1 MKKYVLAVI
10 IILIIAA
17 GGILAVR
24 HHTKTQTPTKV
35 AFQGSYVALGDSVA
49 AGVGLSDP
57 TDSSACDRTN
67 QAYANTVAS
76 NLNYRLT
83 NLACSGATLPA
94 GIIGSQNVNNLMAP
108 TQLADLFALP
118 KPKLLSL
125 TIGAN
130 DAGWTTIIASCY
142 TGECGS
148 VADTA
153 GVNARL
159 AVMGNNLKT
168 ALTQIQTHYGDAVPH
183 VVVTGYHQV
192 FPATTGS
199 CADLTGVDA
208 AEQAWGRQ
216 QQAALNATIQSVV
229 SSFSFAVFA
238 PVDFTGHELCSSSS
252 WVQGLGDKEPYHPTA
267 DGQAEYARQVVA
279 ASKTFK

>member
-1 MKKYVLAVI
+1 MKKYALGIIVILILAV
-10 IILIIAA
+10 

-24 HHTKTQTPTKV
+24 HHTKTQTPTKAAV
-35 AFQGSYVALGDSVA
+35 QGSYVALGDSVA

-57 TDSSACDRTN
+57 SDSSACDRTN
-67 QAYANTVAS
+67 QAYANTVAAGL
-76 NLNYRLT
+76 NLKLT

-94 GIIGSQNVNNLMAP
+94 GILGSQNVNNLMAP

-118 KPKLLSL
+118 KPNLISL

-130 DAGWTTIIASCY
+130 DAGWTTVIASCY
-142 TGECGS
+142 TGVCGTS
-148 VADTA
+148 ADSA

-159 AVMGNNLKT
+159 AVMSNNLKT
-168 ALTQIQTHYGDAVPH
+168 ALAGIQTHYGASVPH

-192 FPATTGS
+192 FPVTSGS

-229 SSFSFAVFA
+229 SGFSFAVFA

-279 ASKTFK
+279 SSKTFK